1 LFVIFAPSVPCHGSL
16 LFYFNTAWTSELS
29 KPHQPGSEIA
39 KGGGE
44 IAKVPDQTE
53 ATLQSLENTIPCPV
67 FCPSRLEGSMRLI

>member
-1 LFVIFAPSVPCHGSL
+1 LSSL
-16 LFYFNTAWTSELS
+16 PQAFHVTAHYYFISILLGTSELS

-53 ATLQSLENTIPCPV
+53 ATVQSLENTIPCPV